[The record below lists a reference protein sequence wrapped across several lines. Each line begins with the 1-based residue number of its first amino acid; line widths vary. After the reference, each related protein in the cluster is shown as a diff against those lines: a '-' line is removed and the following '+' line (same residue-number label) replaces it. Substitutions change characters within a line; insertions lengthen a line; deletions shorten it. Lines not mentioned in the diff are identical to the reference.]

1 MMPQAKEM
9 DKRMPFP
16 LDFPAAD
23 TYPNI
28 TGSLII
34 VQELRETNAP
44 TQVIPAKT
52 MGNEWSIINRFWIRK
67 VIPDKYLSL
76 DVLPIYAAMY

>member
-1 MMPQAKEM
+1 MMPQAKEK
-9 DKRMPFP
+9 DNRMPFP

-34 VQELRETNAP
+34 VQELKDTNAP

-52 MGNEWSIINRFWIRK
+52 IGNEWSINNRFWIRK
-67 VIPDKYLSL
+67 AIPDKYLSI
-76 DVLPIYAAMY
+76 DEWSIYTAMY